1 MEIPAN
7 EMMPVPIEELVNGVK
22 TPCELYVRIGN
33 DHFVMVAN
41 AGSPTHVEQLSNYQS
56 KSVEYLWVHKKDYY
70 KMAHQTTSL
79 AGAIVPRRDIGSVKK
94 TELLTKAASTAFRQI
109 DSLGL
114 DTNTFG
120 TARAVSEAVFTLVD
134 SHPSLSELLESLKK
148 SSDQLLAHSMAVS
161 ILSTII
167 GQSMGFTKKMTL
179 EKLALAG
186 LLHDIGLKTLPPE
199 LLKKSLAQMT
209 GEEIMKWQTH
219 PYRGMELL
227 QTLGV
232 VPDDVISMVFEHHE
246 NSVGQ
251 GFPQMIRDVKL
262 HPLGKITALAE
273 QFCELT
279 LPGVNTPIPK
289 SAREAVMYIE
299 HTMKLPFNKEVFRA
313 LKRVVENEKAAA

>member
-7 EMMPVPIEELVNGVK
+7 EMMPIPIEELVNGVK
-22 TPCELYVRIGN
+22 TPCDLFVRIGH

-41 AGSPTHVEQLSNYQS
+41 AGTPTQVDQLSNYQS

-79 AGAIVPRRDIGSVKK
+79 AGAIVSRHDIGNAKK

-109 DSLGL
+109 ESLGL
-114 DTNTFG
+114 DTNTYG
-120 TARAVSEAVFTLVD
+120 TARAVSEAVFCLVD
-134 SHPSLSELLESLKK
+134 SHPTLSELIESLKK
-148 SSDQLLAHSMAVS
+148 TSDQLLAHSMAVS
-161 ILSTII
+161 IVSTLI
-167 GQSMGFTKKMTL
+167 GQSMGFSKKLTL

-199 LLKKSLAQMT
+199 LLQKSLAQMS
-209 GEEIMKWQTH
+209 GEEILKWQTH
-219 PYRGMELL
+219 PYRGVQLL

-232 VPDDVISMVFEHHE
+232 VPDDVIAMVFEHHE

-279 LPGVNTPIPK
+279 LPGVNNPVPK
-289 SAREAVMYIE
+289 SAREALMHIE
-299 HTMKLPFNKEVFRA
+299 HTMKMPFNKEVFRA
-313 LKRVVENEKAAA
+313 LKRVIEGQKAAA